1 MVVNFPNITALL
13 THAKDQNLYQNLVS
27 QLQKDFLFANVLIE
41 LPDKISPKDLKTSVH
56 EKVYY
61 LIMEKFTDYL
71 NLLYIIDVPEKVV
84 KTIEATDVVEIS
96 EQVTF
101 EILKREW
108 QKVWFRNEYGS

>member
-1 MVVNFPNITALL
+1 MVVNFPNSTALL
-13 THAKDQNLYQNLVS
+13 KHAKDQNLYQSLVS
-27 QLQKDFLFANVLIE
+27 QLQKDFQFANVFIE
-41 LPDKISPKDLKTSVH
+41 LLDNISPKDLKTLVH

-84 KTIEATDVVEIS
+84 KNIEATDVVEIS

-108 QKVWFRNEYGS
+108 QKVWFRNGYGY

>member
-1 MVVNFPNITALL
+1 MVVNFPNISALL
-13 THAKDQNLYQNLVS
+13 KHATDQSLYQNLVS
-27 QLQKDFLFANVLIE
+27 QLQKDFVFANVFIE
-41 LPDKISPKDLKTSVH
+41 LPDNISPEDLKTLVH

-71 NLLYIIDVPEKVV
+71 NLLYIIDVPEKAV
-84 KTIEATDVVEIS
+84 KAIEATDVVEIS
-96 EQVTF
+96 ERVTF

>member
-1 MVVNFPNITALL
+1 MVVNFPDISALL
-13 THAKDQNLYQNLVS
+13 KHAKDQSLYQNLVA
-27 QLQKDFLFANVLIE
+27 QLQKDFVFANVFIE
-41 LPDKISPKDLKTSVH
+41 LPDNISPKDLKTLVH

-84 KTIEATDVVEIS
+84 KAIEATDVVEIS

-101 EILKREW
+101 EILKRDW

>member
-1 MVVNFPNITALL
+1 MVVNFPNISSLL
-13 THAKDQNLYQNLVS
+13 EHAENKSLYENLVL
-27 QLQKDFLFANVLIE
+27 QLQKDFVLANVFID
-41 LPDKISPKDLKTSVH
+41 LPTQIVPEDLKTVVH

-84 KTIEATDVVEIS
+84 KAIEATDVVEIS
-96 EQVTF
+96 DQVTF

-108 QKVWFRNEYGS
+108 QKVWFRNEYSS

>member
-1 MVVNFPNITALL
+1 MLRI
-13 THAKDQNLYQNLVS
+13 KVS
-27 QLQKDFLFANVLIE
+27 IR
-41 LPDKISPKDLKTSVH
+41 IWYH
-56 EKVYY
+56 
-61 LIMEKFTDYL
+61 TDYL

-84 KTIEATDVVEIS
+84 KAIEATDVVEIS

>member
-1 MVVNFPNITALL
+1 MLINFPNILALL
-13 THAKDQNLYQNLVS
+13 EHAEDKSLYKDLVL
-27 QLQKDFLFANVLIE
+27 QLQKDFVFANVFID
-41 LPDKISPKDLKTSVH
+41 LPDKISPGGLKTLVH

-84 KTIEATDVVEIS
+84 KAIDATDVVEIS

>member
-1 MVVNFPNITALL
+1 MVVNFSNISALL
-13 THAKDQNLYQNLVS
+13 KHATDKSLYEDLVS
-27 QLQKDFLFANVLIE
+27 QLQKDFVFANVFIE
-41 LPDKISPKDLKTSVH
+41 LPDNISPKDLKTLVH

-71 NLLYIIDVPEKVV
+71 NLLYIIDVPEKAI
-84 KTIEATDVVEIS
+84 KAIEATDVVEIS

>member
-1 MVVNFPNITALL
+1 MVVNFPTISALL
-13 THAKDQNLYQNLVS
+13 EHAEDKSLYQNLVL
-27 QLQKDFLFANVLIE
+27 QLQKDFVFANVFID
-41 LPDKISPKDLKTSVH
+41 LPDEVPPGDLKTLIH

-84 KTIEATDVVEIS
+84 KGIEATDVVEIS

>member
-1 MVVNFPNITALL
+1 MVVNFPNISALL
-13 THAKDQNLYQNLVS
+13 KHAKDQSLYQDLVS
-27 QLQKDFLFANVLIE
+27 QLQKDFVFANVFIE
-41 LPDKISPKDLKTSVH
+41 LPDNIPPKDLKTLVH

-71 NLLYIIDVPEKVV
+71 NLLYIIDVPEKAV
-84 KTIEATDVVEIS
+84 KAIETTDVVEIS

-108 QKVWFRNEYGS
+108 QKVWFRNKYGS

>member
-1 MVVNFPNITALL
+1 MVVNFPDISALL
-13 THAKDQNLYQNLVS
+13 KHANDRSLYQALVL
-27 QLQKDFLFANVLIE
+27 QLQKDFVFANVFVDWPE
-41 LPDKISPKDLKTSVH
+41 QISPEDLKTLVH

-71 NLLYIIDVPEKVV
+71 NLLYIIDVPEKAV
-84 KTIEATDVVEIS
+84 KAIAATDVVEIS
-96 EQVTF
+96 EQVIF

>member
-1 MVVNFPNITALL
+1 MVVNFPNISSLL
-13 THAKDQNLYQNLVS
+13 EHAENKSLYENLVL
-27 QLQKDFLFANVLIE
+27 QLQKDFVLANVFID
-41 LPDKISPKDLKTSVH
+41 LPTQIVPEDLKTLVH

-84 KTIEATDVVEIS
+84 KAIEATDVVEIS
-96 EQVTF
+96 DQVTF

-108 QKVWFRNEYGS
+108 QKVWFRNEYSS

>member
-1 MVVNFPNITALL
+1 M
-13 THAKDQNLYQNLVS
+13 
-27 QLQKDFLFANVLIE
+27 FANVFIE
-41 LPDKISPKDLKTSVH
+41 LPDKISPKDLKTLIH

-84 KTIEATDVVEIS
+84 KAIEATDVVEIS

>member
-1 MVVNFPNITALL
+1 MVVNFPNISALL
-13 THAKDQNLYQNLVS
+13 KHASDQSLYQDLVS
-27 QLQKDFLFANVLIE
+27 QLQKDFVFANVFIE
-41 LPDKISPKDLKTSVH
+41 LPDKVSPKDLKTLVH

-71 NLLYIIDVPEKVV
+71 NLLYIIDVPEKAV
-84 KTIEATDVVEIS
+84 KAIEATDVVEIS